1 MNWASRVHRST
12 AGWRNMEFN
21 WRSPIVTR
29 IAILVFTIFA
39 FVFVLQDKDRSFI
52 LLLALLGAMA
62 FQVMQLVKILEAPS
76 VKIDSPLDQIRFDEV
91 TTTFRTDS
99 QEEAVL
105 KVQKEMNDAFNKV
118 KVARKEKD
126 SEYQFFKNIV
136 QHVGIGILTF
146 KKDGAIQII
155 NNAAKR
161 LLRVDKVERISEL
174 REASDLLVEAF
185 LKLKTGGRELIRLK
199 SGDETI
205 QLSIFA
211 IELTLR
217 GEEVKLISM
226 SNIQSELEEKEMEAW
241 QNLVRVLTHEIM
253 NSVTPIS
260 SLAGVVEEELQK
272 KLETNQLSMQR
283 DEAEDMH
290 LSVQTISKRSEG
302 LIKFVKEFRSLT
314 HIPKPKVLQVA
325 VKPLLDELAMLHKKE
340 LADNNIAISVLVE
353 PETMMVMADKTLIEQ
368 VLINL
373 IKNAIQAFG
382 EKTDKKI
389 SLYAHLN
396 ETGNVL
402 ISVKDNGTGIEPEAL
417 EKIFIP
423 FFSTKKT
430 GSGIGLSLSR
440 QIMRQHEG
448 NISVKSEM
456 GEGTEFV
463 LRF

>member
-1 MNWASRVHRST
+1 
-12 AGWRNMEFN
+12 MEFN
-21 WRSPIVTR
+21 WRSPLVTR

-39 FVFVLQDKDRSFI
+39 FTFVLNGKDTNIVLSLG
-52 LLLALLGAMA
+52 LLIAIG
-62 FQVMQLVKILEAPS
+62 FQVSQLVKVVERPTHDVSSFLDAIKFDDLSSSFKTESPDPS
-76 VKIDSPLDQIRFDEV
+76 V
-91 TTTFRTDS
+91 
-99 QEEAVL
+99 
-105 KVQKEMNDAFNKV
+105 QKLHREMNEALGKLRQS
-118 KVARKEKD
+118 RKEKD

-146 KKDGAIQII
+146 KRDENIQII

-161 LLRVDKVERISEL
+161 LLRIDKADRL
-174 REASDLLVEAF
+174 SDLRDVSEDMVEAF
-185 LKLKTGGRELIRLK
+185 LKLKTGGRELVRVK
-199 SGDETI
+199 NGDETI
-205 QLSIFA
+205 QLSIYA

-260 SLAGVVEEELQK
+260 SLAGVVEEELDQK
-272 KLETNQLSMQR
+272 LKANDLNMHRE
-283 DEAEDMH
+283 EAEDMH
-290 LSVQTISKRSEG
+290 LSVQTISRRSEG

-314 HIPKPKVLQVA
+314 HIPKPKLAEVCI
-325 VKPLLDELAMLHKKE
+325 KPLLEELAMLHKKE
-340 LADNNIAISVLVE
+340 LTDNGISISISVD
-353 PETMMVMADKTLIEQ
+353 PNTICIRADKTLIEQ

-382 EKTDKKI
+382 EKHDKKI
-389 SLYAHLN
+389 MLVSYVN
-396 ETGNVL
+396 ENGGVI
-402 ISVKDNGTGIEPEAL
+402 ISIKDNGTGIEPEAL

-430 GSGIGLSLSR
+430 GSGIGLSLSK

-448 NISVKSEM
+448 NIAVKSVI
-456 GEGTEFV
+456 GEGTEFI

>member
-1 MNWASRVHRST
+1 
-12 AGWRNMEFN
+12 MEFN
-21 WRSPIVTR
+21 WRSPLVTR
-29 IAILVFTIFA
+29 VAILVFTIFA
-39 FVFVLQDKDRSFI
+39 FTVILDGKDTSIF
-52 LLLALLGAMA
+52 LALALLAAIG
-62 FQVMQLVKILEAPS
+62 FQVAQLVKVVERPTQDVSSFLDAIKFDDLSSSFKTESPDPS
-76 VKIDSPLDQIRFDEV
+76 V
-91 TTTFRTDS
+91 
-99 QEEAVL
+99 
-105 KVQKEMNDAFNKV
+105 QKLHREMNEALGKLRQS
-118 KVARKEKD
+118 RKEKD

-146 KKDGAIQII
+146 KRDETIQII

-161 LLRVDKVERISEL
+161 LLHIDKADRLHDLRDVSE
-174 REASDLLVEAF
+174 DMVEAF
-185 LKLKTGGRELIRLK
+185 LKLKTGGRELVRVK
-199 SGDETI
+199 NGDETI
-205 QLSIFA
+205 QLSIYA

-260 SLAGVVEEELQK
+260 SLAGVVEEELHR
-272 KLETNQLSMQR
+272 KLLANELKMEKE
-283 DEAEDMH
+283 EAEDMH
-290 LSVQTISKRSEG
+290 LSIQTISRRSEG

-314 HIPKPKVLQVA
+314 HIPKPKLAEVCIR
-325 VKPLLDELAMLHKKE
+325 PLLDELAMLHKKE
-340 LADNNIAISVLVE
+340 LADNNITISISVE
-353 PETMMVMADKTLIEQ
+353 PDTLCIRADKTLIEQ

-382 EKTDKKI
+382 EKLDKKI
-389 SLYAHLN
+389 MLSSYVN
-396 ETGNVL
+396 ENGGV
-402 ISVKDNGTGIEPEAL
+402 IVSVKDNGTGIEPEAL

-430 GSGIGLSLSR
+430 GSGIGLSLSK

-448 NISVKSEM
+448 NIAVKSVL
-456 GEGTEFV
+456 GEGTEFL

>member
-1 MNWASRVHRST
+1 
-12 AGWRNMEFN
+12 MEFN
-21 WRSPIVTR
+21 WRSPLVTR
-29 IAILVFTIFA
+29 VAILVFTIFA
-39 FVFVLQDKDRSFI
+39 FTVILDGKDTSIF
-52 LLLALLGAMA
+52 LALALLAAIG
-62 FQVMQLVKILEAPS
+62 FQVSQLVKVVERPTQDVSSFLDAIKFDDLSSSFKTE
-76 VKIDSPLDQIRFDEV
+76 SPDP
-91 TTTFRTDS
+91 T
-99 QEEAVL
+99 
-105 KVQKEMNDAFNKV
+105 VQKLHREMNEALGKLRQS
-118 KVARKEKD
+118 RKEKD

-146 KKDGAIQII
+146 KRDETIQII

-161 LLRVDKVERISEL
+161 LLHIDKADRLHDLRDVSE
-174 REASDLLVEAF
+174 DMVEAF
-185 LKLKTGGRELIRLK
+185 LKLKTGGRELVRVK
-199 SGDETI
+199 NGDETI
-205 QLSIFA
+205 QLSIYA

-260 SLAGVVEEELQK
+260 SLAGVVEEELHR
-272 KLETNQLSMQR
+272 KLLANELNMEKE
-283 DEAEDMH
+283 EAEDMH
-290 LSVQTISKRSEG
+290 LSIQTISRRSEG

-314 HIPKPKVLQVA
+314 HIPKPKLAEVCIR
-325 VKPLLDELAMLHKKE
+325 PLLDELAMLHKKE
-340 LADNNIAISVLVE
+340 LADNNIIISVAVE
-353 PETMMVMADKTLIEQ
+353 PDTLCIRADKTLIEQ

-382 EKTDKKI
+382 EKLDKKI
-389 SLYAHLN
+389 MLSSYVN
-396 ETGNVL
+396 ENGGV
-402 ISVKDNGTGIEPEAL
+402 IVSVKDNGTGIEPEAL

-430 GSGIGLSLSR
+430 GSGIGLSLSK

-448 NISVKSEM
+448 NIAVKSVL
-456 GEGTEFV
+456 GEGTEFL

>member
-1 MNWASRVHRST
+1 MNLASRVHHST
-12 AGWRNMEFN
+12 EGWRNMEFN

-52 LLLALLGAMA
+52 LLLALLGAIG
-62 FQVMQLVKILEAPS
+62 FQVMQLVKIMEGPM
-76 VKIDSPLDQIRFDEV
+76 VKIDSPIDQIRFDEV
-91 TTTFRTDS
+91 TTTFKTDS
-99 QEEAVL
+99 KEEAVL

-174 REASDLLVEAF
+174 REASELLVEAF

-272 KLETNQLSMQR
+272 KLETSHLSMQR

-448 NISVKSEM
+448 NIAVKSEM

>member
-1 MNWASRVHRST
+1 
-12 AGWRNMEFN
+12 MEFN

-39 FVFVLQDKDRSFI
+39 FAVVTIDKERNI
-52 LLLALLGAMA
+52 LLMLGLLGAIA
-62 FQVMQLVKILEAPS
+62 FQVMQLVKLVETPLQTNQGS
-76 VKIDSPLDQIRFDEV
+76 LLDQIRFDEV
-91 TTTFRTDS
+91 TNSFKTNS
-99 QEEAVL
+99 QDENVL
-105 KVQKEMNDAFNKV
+105 RVQREMNEAFNRV
-118 KVARKEKD
+118 KQARKEKD

-146 KKDGAIQII
+146 KKDGNIQII

-161 LLRVDKVERISEL
+161 LLRVDRVEHINEL
-174 REASDLLVEAF
+174 REASDALVDAF
-185 LKLKTGGRELIRLK
+185 LKLKTGGRELVRLK
-199 SGDETI
+199 AGDETV
-205 QLSIFA
+205 QLSVFA

-226 SNIQSELEEKEMEAW
+226 NNIQSELEEKEMEAW

-260 SLAGVVEEELQK
+260 SLAGIVEEELGK
-272 KLETNQLSMQR
+272 KLNSDEVVLKK

-314 HIPKPKVLQVA
+314 HIPKPKLIQVA
-325 VKPLLDELAMLHKKE
+325 VKPLLEELALLHRKE
-340 LADNNIAISVLVE
+340 LADNGIGIAVSTD
-353 PETMMVMADKTLIEQ
+353 PETMVVMADKMLIEQ

-382 EKTDKKI
+382 EKTDRQI
-389 SLYAHLN
+389 VMTAYQN

-448 NISVKSEM
+448 NISVKSVL
-456 GEGTEFV
+456 GEGTEFI
-463 LRF
+463 LRFG

>member
-1 MNWASRVHRST
+1 MASHGHRFI
-12 AGWRNMEFN
+12 AEWRSMEFN

-29 IAILVFTIFA
+29 LAILVFTIFA
-39 FVFVLQDKDRSFI
+39 LAFVMVDTDQNI
-52 LLLALLGAMA
+52 LLALCLLGAAA
-62 FQVMQLVKILEAPS
+62 FQIMQLVKLIESPS
-76 VKIDSPLDQIRFDEV
+76 VSNQASLIDQIKFDEL
-91 TTTFRTDS
+91 TASFRSTS
-99 QEEAVL
+99 QDENVL
-105 KVQKEMNDAFNKV
+105 RLLREMNEAFNKV
-118 KVARKEKD
+118 KQARREKD

-146 KKDGAIQII
+146 KKDGAIQIM

-161 LLRVDKVERISEL
+161 LLRKERADHIGDL
-174 REASDLLVEAF
+174 REVSEQLVEAF
-185 LKLKTGGRELIRLK
+185 LKLKTGGRELVRLK
-199 SGDETI
+199 AGDETV
-205 QLSIFA
+205 QLSVFA

-217 GEEVKLISM
+217 SEEVKLISM
-226 SNIQSELEEKEMEAW
+226 NNIQSELEEKEMEAW

-260 SLAGVVEEELQK
+260 SLAGIVEEELARKLGSGILAMQK
-272 KLETNQLSMQR
+272 E
-283 DEAEDMH
+283 EAEDMH
-290 LSVQTISKRSEG
+290 LSVQTISKRSAG

-314 HIPKPKVLQVA
+314 HIPKPKLMQVA
-325 VKPLLDELAMLHKKE
+325 IKPLLDELALLHKKE
-340 LADNNIAISVLVE
+340 LADNSIGIAVSTE
-353 PETMMVMADKTLIEQ
+353 PETMTVMADKMLIEQ

-389 SLYAHLN
+389 ALTAQQN
-396 ETGNVL
+396 ETGNVI

-448 NISVKSEM
+448 NIAVKSVL
-456 GEGTEFV
+456 GEGTEFI
-463 LRF
+463 LRFG